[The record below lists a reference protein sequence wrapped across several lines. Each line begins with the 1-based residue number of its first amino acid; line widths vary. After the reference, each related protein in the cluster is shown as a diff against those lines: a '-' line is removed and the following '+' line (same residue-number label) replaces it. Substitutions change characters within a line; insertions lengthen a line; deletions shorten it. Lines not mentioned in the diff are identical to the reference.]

1 MHSID
6 LWWWISIG
14 IVGTWG
20 GNVEG
25 INGNCTKCQELHG
38 IDSHPLKDHSQS
50 HRELSTEHL
59 SWISPLYGIIDVS
72 RELRVNNKCYTE
84 LDTIGNALKQRQL
97 WALKVLDGSASF
109 TSGFTIG
116 NSHWLG
122 SRGACEA
129 AKDILGVTFDE
140 RYTRSMDPQL
150 FTTQSPFSV
159 DYRVVYATH
168 TSPLQFEMKFLAE
181 KILHIGLCVPTSCT
195 NADIWNIT
203 QLYLDGG
210 IFQYHDIFHID
221 SVKVVQVKSLTLANG
236 FHEKTSKNN
245 NGHVVDQN
253 EQLEVEERASGNG
266 AVVDNGSNSMIEK
279 TEIALHQKIVNC
291 FSLEGN
297 VRQLVSTKAP
307 TDAISVINGIRSIV
321 CFWILSFHMYWFQHF
336 TVSNTATLFATGE
349 RPYFLLISNAPLL
362 VDVFFTISGFL
373 HTYNFL
379 GNRTKLEEVKRNN
392 FVQNAKL
399 FGRMVLNR
407 YIRYWWR
414 NVLYI
419 HNLFDKDELCM
430 NWGWSIAC
438 EMQYFIIFSLMLF
451 IYAKNPQLSKKIF
464 IAFTSGIIIISL
476 VSHWRHRF
484 QCSFDVIYNTGTEL
498 YMAPWNRIHPYISG
512 ILAGWYLISR
522 DGKLNISQ
530 KTVRTLNGLSIFFFL
545 LSMHSTIV
553 RSVAYP
559 WASVLIT
566 MGRFA
571 FGLTITYWW
580 RNVLY
585 IHNLFDKDELCMNWG
600 WSIACE
606 MQYFIIFS
614 LMLFIYAKNP
624 QLSKKIFIAFT
635 SGIIIIS
642 LVSHWRHRFQCS
654 FDVIYN
660 TGTEL
665 YMAPWNRIHPY
676 ISGIL
681 AGWYLISRDGKL
693 NISPKTVRTLNGL
706 SIFFFL
712 LSMHSTIVRSVAYPW
727 ASVLITMGRFAFGL
741 TITWLI
747 LCSKCGFGGWFT
759 DFLSARPFVHI
770 NKLSYGVYL
779 LNPLIITTIHGL
791 RDGSSHF
798 SPVISWVMTVTI

>member
-236 FHEKTSKNN
+236 FHEKTSVRILCALVLFTTLMTLLSWRGDRVGKIDQKNN

-253 EQLEVEERASGNG
+253 EQLEVEGKASGNG
-266 AVVDNGSNSMIEK
+266 AVVDNGSNSIIEK

-407 YIRYWWR
+407 YIRLSPLYFVVCLFGEMITAYLMDVSQFWIHERYDLTCQRYWWR

-571 FGLTITYWW
+571 FGLTIT
-580 RNVLY
+580 
-585 IHNLFDKDELCMNWG
+585 
-600 WSIACE
+600 
-606 MQYFIIFS
+606 
-614 LMLFIYAKNP
+614 
-624 QLSKKIFIAFT
+624 
-635 SGIIIIS
+635 
-642 LVSHWRHRFQCS
+642 
-654 FDVIYN
+654 
-660 TGTEL
+660 
-665 YMAPWNRIHPY
+665 
-676 ISGIL
+676 
-681 AGWYLISRDGKL
+681 
-693 NISPKTVRTLNGL
+693 
-706 SIFFFL
+706 
-712 LSMHSTIVRSVAYPW
+712 
-727 ASVLITMGRFAFGL
+727 
-741 TITWLI
+741 WLI

-798 SPVISWVMTVTI
+798 SPVISWVMTVGMMIIVYCVAFVFTLFFEIPYHNLGALLLRPSQRTERKIKCK